1 VDYVNKMQS
10 IRKKLTFLDK
20 LAKGNIY
27 GKCFT
32 A

>member
-1 VDYVNKMQS
+1 MQS